1 MSRLIVLLIFA
12 ALAVGY
18 GMAGFTVRKTDEF
31 ASTLKSALAHDGP
44 ALIHL
49 VLDLRD
55 VSPYSGS
62 AR

>member
-1 MSRLIVLLIFA
+1 M
-12 ALAVGY
+12 
-18 GMAGFTVRKTDEF
+18 
-31 ASTLKSALAHDGP
+31 AHDGP

-55 VSPYSGS
+55 TSPYSGS